1 MILNYICHAEFWSEY
16 DRIRTIFQLI
26 VSYLLWTL
34 GEKLTFKSDAHN
46 IRSAKDKAT
55 QPEINTRLRN
65 LSLYCAW
72 FLYPA
77 IIENSQKKGYT
88 NFMLIY
94 VTGSR

>member
-26 VSYLLWTL
+26 FSYLLWTL

-55 QPEINTRLRN
+55 QPEINTLGSGIY
-65 LSLYCAW
+65 LYIVPDSYTLPSLKI
-72 FLYPA
+72 L
-77 IIENSQKKGYT
+77 KRKGILT
-88 NFMLIY
+88 LC
-94 VTGSR
+94 